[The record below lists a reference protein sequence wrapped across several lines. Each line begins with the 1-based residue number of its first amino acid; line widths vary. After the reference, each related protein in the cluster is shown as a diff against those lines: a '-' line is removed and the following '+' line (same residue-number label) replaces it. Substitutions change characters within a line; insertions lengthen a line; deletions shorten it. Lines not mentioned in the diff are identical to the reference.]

1 MRKGQ
6 PEPATVEVDG
16 ALVAAGG
23 RERGERT
30 PVERV
35 LAGALVAQPRLREL
49 QLALHDLADL
59 HAREPERTPDRTS
72 DDTQHRAV
80 LARLGQPREGLPE
93 PARARGLPGVGWLA
107 VEGAAQHGGRAP
119 QRGRVIL
126 GARAGDEDGGARIP
140 ERLDDRAG
148 HADIGPALDDEIQAA
163 LFAQR
168 ETAVP
173 LDPHRDGQCQ
183 PAMQE
188 RAGDVAQ
195 FGRRQVTRKRR
206 GERIIKVLGRRAD
219 RVHTPQSSRRCSYT
233 LAPE

>member
-1 MRKGQ
+1 M
-6 PEPATVEVDG
+6 
-16 ALVAAGG
+16 
-23 RERGERT
+23 
-30 PVERV
+30 
-35 LAGALVAQPRLREL
+35 

-72 DDTQHRAV
+72 DDAQHRAV
-80 LARLGQPREGLPE
+80 LARLGQAREGLPE

-107 VEGAAQHGGRAP
+107 VERAAQHHCRAP
-119 QRGRVIL
+119 QQGGVIF
-126 GARAGDEDGGARIP
+126 GARARDEDGRAHVP

-148 HADIGPALDDEIQAA
+148 HADVGPAFNDEVQPT
-163 LFAQR
+163 LLAQR
-168 ETAVP
+168 ESAVP
-173 LDPHRDGQCQ
+173 LHPHRDGQCQ

-219 RVHTPQSSRRCSYT
+219 RVHAPQSSRRCSYT